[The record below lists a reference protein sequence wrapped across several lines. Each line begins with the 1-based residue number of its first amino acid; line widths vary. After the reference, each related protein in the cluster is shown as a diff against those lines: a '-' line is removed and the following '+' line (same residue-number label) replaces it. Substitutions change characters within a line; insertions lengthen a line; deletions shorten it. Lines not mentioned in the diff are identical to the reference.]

1 MILSKVELIKI
12 TGGSVT
18 PGLINAITKGINAF
32 LELGKVIGTVI
43 RRTVTG
49 KTCLP

>member
-1 MILSKVELIKI
+1 MILSKEELIKI

-18 PGLINAITKGINAF
+18 PGLINAVTKGINAF
-32 LELGKVIGTVI
+32 LELGKIIGTAI
-43 RRTVTG
+43 RRVTTG